1 MHNNFWSWTPAI
13 FKLSLN
19 ERLWIFHWGCV
30 IIYCDFIM
38 VKVPSPN
45 ALNCVIIDSK
55 VDRVKVKKSE
65 SISVH
70 SPHSL
75 GQNQG
80 KWVLTTKP
88 LEDVS
93 QGHSNQV
100 LDCICT
106 QSNMTSRQSPW
117 TDGVNSVGD
126 TSSLED
132 PEKHLPTV
140 LWSMSFN
147 YLPWSQQHHLTWY
160 NYSSWPVFAV
170 QESICVGWYIQ
181 LHKAETRPGNLKA
194 IVRDHI
200 SLIGDTR
207 LPDPLGLF

>member
-1 MHNNFWSWTPAI
+1 MENCSRKRKYVFKKLHNNFWPWTPAI

-126 TSSLED
+126 MWYKFIRRPWKTSSNGF
-132 PEKHLPTV
+132 V
-140 LWSMSFN
+140 VN
-147 YLPWSQQHHLTWY
+147 
-160 NYSSWPVFAV
+160 V
-170 QESICVGWYIQ
+170 I
-181 LHKAETRPGNLKA
+181 
-194 IVRDHI
+194 
-200 SLIGDTR
+200 
-207 LPDPLGLF
+207 